1 MIWEMAEVQLVQLE
15 HAMLVNRGIDV
26 RRHNSNAVN
35 IIDDIL
41 DEK

>member
-1 MIWEMAEVQLVQLE
+1 MQLVQLE

-41 DEK
+41 DEKK

>member
-1 MIWEMAEVQLVQLE
+1 MAEVQLVQLE
-15 HAMLVNRGIDV
+15 HAIMTNRGIDV

>member
-1 MIWEMAEVQLVQLE
+1 VQLVQLE
-15 HAMLVNRGIDV
+15 HAMLVNRGFDV

-41 DEK
+41 DEKH

>member
-35 IIDDIL
+35 VIDDIL

>member
-1 MIWEMAEVQLVQLE
+1 
-15 HAMLVNRGIDV
+15 MLVNRGIDV

-41 DEK
+41 DDRQ

>member
-1 MIWEMAEVQLVQLE
+1 VQLVQLE

-26 RRHNSNAVN
+26 RRHSSNAVN

>member
-15 HAMLVNRGIDV
+15 HAMLVNRGIEV

-35 IIDDIL
+35 VIDDIL
-41 DEK
+41 DDK

>member
-1 MIWEMAEVQLVQLE
+1 
-15 HAMLVNRGIDV
+15 MLVNRGIDV

-41 DEK
+41 DDR